1 METPHIS
8 VLKQECIDNLNIL
21 PGGIYVDATGGA
33 GGHSEAILTKLNGT
47 GRLYIFDTD
56 KTACALIEKRLK
68 SFSNFTIFNANFSEI
83 TEKLNSVGVG
93 KVNGVLFDLGLSSM
107 QIDTPERGFS
117 YISSTNLDMRMNT
130 EQSLTAAY
138 ILNNYT
144 QKELADIFF
153 KYGEEK
159 NGNILAKKIVE
170 HRPIQTVE
178 HLVSICD
185 SVNFKTKGHSAKR
198 VFQALRIEVND
209 ELNVLKSAL
218 TQSFALLAKNSRLC
232 VISFHSLEDKI
243 VKDQFRSLTEEKTPL
258 GLPVLL
264 EKKKEFALITKKV
277 ILPNSDEC
285 ALNPRAHSAKLRVI
299 EKLWDILSTVG
310 PLTQL
315 LLPMSALLKKF

>member
-1 METPHIS
+1 MNLNFWGYNCHMETPHIS
-8 VLKQECIDNLNIL
+8 VLKQECIDNLNIFT
-21 PGGIYVDATGGA
+21 GGIYVDATGGA

-47 GRLYIFDTD
+47 GHLYIFDTD
-56 KTACALIEKRLK
+56 KTACSLIEKRLNR
-68 SFSNFTIFNANFSEI
+68 FSNFTIFNANFSEI
-83 TEKLNSVGVG
+83 TEKLNSVGQS

-117 YISSTNLDMRMNT
+117 YISSKNLDMRMNT
-130 EQSLTAAY
+130 EQSLTADY

-170 HRPIQTVE
+170 QRPIQTVE

-218 TQSFALLAKNSRLC
+218 TQSFALLAKNARLC

-258 GLPVLL
+258 GLPILL
-264 EKKKEFALITKKV
+264 EKKKEFSLITKKV
-277 ILPNSDEC
+277 ILPKSKEC

-299 EKLWDILSTVG
+299 EKL
-310 PLTQL
+310 
-315 LLPMSALLKKF
+315 

>member
-21 PGGIYVDATGGA
+21 PGGVYVDATGGA
-33 GGHSEAILTKLNGT
+33 GGHSEAILTKLKGT
-47 GRLYIFDTD
+47 GHLYIFDTD

-68 SFSNFTIFNANFSEI
+68 NFSNFTIFNANFAEI
-83 TEKLNSVGVG
+83 TEKLNSAGVN

-117 YISSTNLDMRMNT
+117 YISSKNLDMRMNT
-130 EQSLTAAY
+130 EQSLTAEF

-144 QKELADIFF
+144 QKELANIFF

-159 NGNILAKKIVE
+159 NSNILAKKIVE
-170 HRPIQTVE
+170 QRPIETVE

-218 TQSFALLAKNSRLC
+218 TQSFDLLAKNARLC

-264 EKKKEFALITKKV
+264 EKKKEFTLITKKV
-277 ILPNSDEC
+277 ILPKTDEC

-299 EKLWDILSTVG
+299 EKL
-310 PLTQL
+310 
-315 LLPMSALLKKF
+315 

>member
-21 PGGIYVDATGGA
+21 PGGVYVDATGGA

-47 GRLYIFDTD
+47 GHLYIFDTD
-56 KTACALIEKRLK
+56 KTACSLIEKRLK
-68 SFSNFTIFNANFSEI
+68 SFSNFTIFNANFAEI
-83 TEKLNSVGVG
+83 TEKLNSVGQS

-117 YISSTNLDMRMNT
+117 YISSKNLDMRMNT
-130 EQSLTAAY
+130 EQSLTAEY

-159 NGNILAKKIVE
+159 NANILAKKIVE
-170 HRPIQTVE
+170 QRPIQTVE

-185 SVNFKTKGHSAKR
+185 SINFKTKGHSAKR

-218 TQSFALLAKNSRLC
+218 AQSVALIAKNARLC

-243 VKDQFRSLTEEKTPL
+243 VKDLFRSLTEEKTPL

-277 ILPNSDEC
+277 ILPNSKEC

-299 EKLWDILSTVG
+299 EKL
-310 PLTQL
+310 
-315 LLPMSALLKKF
+315 

>member
-8 VLKQECIDNLNIL
+8 VLKQECIYNLNIL
-21 PGGIYVDATGGA
+21 PGGVYVDATGGA
-33 GGHSEAILTKLNGT
+33 GGHSEAILTNLNGT
-47 GRLYIFDTD
+47 GHLYIFETD

-68 SFSNFTIFNANFSEI
+68 SFSNFTIFNANFVKI
-83 TEKLNSVGVG
+83 TEKLNSVGVS

-117 YISSTNLDMRMNT
+117 YISSKNLDMRMNT
-130 EQSLTAAY
+130 DQSLTAEH
-138 ILNNYT
+138 ILNNYS

-159 NGNILAKKIVE
+159 NGNILAKKIIAQ
-170 HRPIQTVE
+170 RPIQTVE

-218 TQSFALLAKNSRLC
+218 AQSFAILAKNARLC

-264 EKKKEFALITKKV
+264 EKKKEFALITRKV
-277 ILPNSDEC
+277 ILPNSAEC
-285 ALNPRAHSAKLRVI
+285 ALNSRAHSAKLRVI
-299 EKLWDILSTVG
+299 EKLWNTLSTVG
-310 PLTQL
+310 LLTQL

>member
-1 METPHIS
+1 METLHIS
-8 VLKQECIDNLNIL
+8 VLKQECIDNLSIL
-21 PGGIYVDATGGA
+21 PGGVYVDATGGA

-47 GRLYIFDTD
+47 GHLYIFDTD

-68 SFSNFTIFNANFSEI
+68 SFSNFTIFNTNFAKI
-83 TEKLNSVGVG
+83 TEKLYSVGVSN
-93 KVNGVLFDLGLSSM
+93 VNGVLFDLGLSSM

-117 YISSTNLDMRMNT
+117 YISSKNLDMRMNT
-130 EQSLTAAY
+130 EQSLTAEH
-138 ILNNYT
+138 ILNNYS

-159 NGNILAKKIVE
+159 NGNILAKKIIE
-170 HRPIQTVE
+170 QRPIQTVE

-218 TQSFALLAKNSRLC
+218 TQSFALLAKNARLC

-277 ILPNSDEC
+277 ILPNSAEC
-285 ALNPRAHSAKLRVI
+285 ASNPRAHSAKLRVI
-299 EKLWDILSTVG
+299 EKL
-310 PLTQL
+310 
-315 LLPMSALLKKF
+315 